1 MAATIPGLSTL
12 GVLFGY
18 AVETTAGTKPATFTL
33 LERCNAISGI
43 SIEPEQIDASA
54 LEDAVTKNIAGRSDT
69 GGSFTA
75 TFNLTSETKTELDAM
90 LTAFANRATGMS
102 MWFEVYHPNMADA
115 YFIVAQPPAV
125 LPMPDY
131 TQNELMTVE
140 IPFVIQDFKGP
151 STAVVPTL
159 GS

>member
-18 AVETTAGTKPATFTL
+18 AAEQTAGTKPAAFKL

-54 LEDAVTKNIAGRSDT
+54 LEDTVTKNVAGRSDT

-75 TFNLTSETKTELDAM
+75 TFNLTSETQTELDTM
-90 LTAFANRATGMS
+90 LSAFANRATGMS
-102 MWFEVYHPNMADA
+102 MWFEVYHPNMTDA
-115 YFIVAQPPAV
+115 YFIVAQPPTV

-131 TQNELMTVE
+131 GQNELLTVE
-140 IPFVIQDFKGP
+140 IPFVIQDFKGLD
-151 STAVVPTL
+151 TAIIPTL
-159 GS
+159 